1 VKSDN
6 PAGGYFLS
14 LCR

>member
-6 PAGGYFLS
+6 PADGYFLS

>member
-14 LCR
+14 LCH